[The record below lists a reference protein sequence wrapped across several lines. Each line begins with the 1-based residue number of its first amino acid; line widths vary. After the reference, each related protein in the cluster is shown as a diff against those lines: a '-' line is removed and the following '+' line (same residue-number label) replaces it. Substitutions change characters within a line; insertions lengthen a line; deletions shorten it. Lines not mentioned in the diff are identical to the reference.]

1 MVIFRS
7 FANSSE
13 LGSLSLQHDVM
24 LHLSNSSV
32 QVQTILLL
40 LVINEDNYEL
50 PELDF
55 FIQELR
61 STLLILYSQ

>member
-1 MVIFRS
+1 MVIFHS

-32 QVQTILLL
+32 QVHTILLL
-40 LVINEDNYEL
+40 LVINEDN
-50 PELDF
+50 
-55 FIQELR
+55 
-61 STLLILYSQ
+61 